1 MGLTSFQPLERLQ
14 ELVLIH
20 TQKQMVNSEIKCKL
34 TTLLKIIKNYEI
46 NKQLVKLFTN
56 MNLT

>member
-14 ELVLIH
+14 ELVLTH

-34 TTLLKIIKNYEI
+34 TKLLKMIKNYEI
-46 NKQLVKLFTN
+46 NK
-56 MNLT
+56 